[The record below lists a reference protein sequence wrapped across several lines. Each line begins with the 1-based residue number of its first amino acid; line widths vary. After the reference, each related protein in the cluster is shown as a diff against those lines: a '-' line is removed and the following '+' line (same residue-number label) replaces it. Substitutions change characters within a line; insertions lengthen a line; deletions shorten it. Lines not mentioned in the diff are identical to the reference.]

1 MDGGDNGDGSDGNG
15 TTLSAPSGLSG
26 SAGDGTVDLGWDA
39 VSAEDLGGYNIYRS
53 TSSISDISGKS
64 PLNESLLSGTSY
76 TDDGVENG
84 TTYYY
89 VVSAV
94 DTSGNESDPS
104 SEVTAS
110 PSDMTAP
117 AAPSGFSG
125 SAGDGTVDLGWDAAG
140 AEDLGG
146 YNIYRSTSSISD
158 ISGRSPLN
166 ESLLSGTSYT
176 DDGVENGTTYYY
188 VVSAVDTSGNE
199 SDPSSE
205 VTASPSTSG
214 SADDRIAFQSDRDGE
229 SDLSGDSEI
238 YTISSE
244 DTSDVEQVTNTTVNS
259 ADPAW
264 SPDGNR
270 IAFRSRRAEGEFNT
284 EIYTIRPDGSDLRQ
298 VTDYNEADGNGGEAG
313 PAWSPDGSRIAFSST
328 RDGDDEIYTIDPD
341 GSDLRQVTNNDVSD
355 ATPAWSPDGN
365 RIAFQRSR
373 DGGDDFSGDYEIYTI
388 DPDGSDLRQVTDQ
401 SASDGSPAWSPDGSR
416 IAFSSNRD
424 GDANSEIYTIRPDG
438 SGLRQV
444 TETADNGD
452 DGIADDDITPAWS
465 PDGNRIAFGRSRDQS
480 SSFNIYTIGADG
492 SDPRR
497 ITKNIETEFAPT
509 WSPSQ

>member
-1 MDGGDNGDGSDGNG
+1 MSSDGNG
-15 TTLSAPSGLSG
+15 GNSTTLSAPSGVSG

-39 VSAEDLGGYNIYRS
+39 VSAEDLGGYNVYRS
-53 TSSISDISGKS
+53 TSSISDISGRS
-64 PLNESLLSGTSY
+64 SLNESLLSGTSY

-84 TTYYY
+84 RTYYY

-104 SEVTAS
+104 GEVTAS
-110 PSDMTAP
+110 PSR
-117 AAPSGFSG
+117 SGGGG
-125 SAGDGTVDLGWDAAG
+125 SVD
-140 AEDLGG
+140 
-146 YNIYRSTSSISD
+146 N
-158 ISGRSPLN
+158 
-166 ESLLSGTSYT
+166 
-176 DDGVENGTTYYY
+176 
-188 VVSAVDTSGNE
+188 
-199 SDPSSE
+199 
-205 VTASPSTSG
+205 
-214 SADDRIAFQSDRDGE
+214 RIAFNSDRDE
-229 SDLSGDSEI
+229 ENDLRGDYEI

-244 DTSDVEQVTNTTVNS
+244 DTSDVKQVTNTTVNS
-259 ADPAW
+259 FDPSW

-270 IAFRSRRAEGEFNT
+270 IAFQSRRAEGEFNT

-298 VTDYNEADGNGGEAG
+298 VTDYNEADGNGGEAF
-313 PAWSPDGSRIAFSST
+313 PAWSPDGSRIAFVSS
-328 RDGDDEIYTIDPD
+328 RDGDEEIYTIDPD
-341 GSDLRQVTNNDVSD
+341 GSDLKQVTDNDVSD
-355 ATPAWSPDGN
+355 ASPAWSPDGS
-365 RIAFQRSR
+365 RIAFERSR

-388 DPDGSDLRQVTDQ
+388 RPDGSDLKRVTDQ

-438 SGLRQV
+438 SDLRQV

-465 PDGNRIAFGRSRDQS
+465 PDGNRIAFGRSRDGS

-492 SDPRR
+492 SDLRR
-497 ITKNIETEFAPT
+497 ITKNNETEFAPA